1 LDPERKKYIPLG
13 GRLNVPLTDEEIR
26 RDLLGG
32 LYRRAVERPEARW
45 VSRVAL
51 KRGLKVSDEV
61 LISAVSE
68 LEGKGLVETV
78 GDPWNKAII
87 SEKGLMTLEAQE
99 LNYCPHL

>member
-1 LDPERKKYIPLG
+1 M
-13 GRLNVPLTDEEIR
+13 PLTDEEIR
-26 RDLLGG
+26 RDLLRG

-45 VSRVAL
+45 VSRAAL

-78 GDPWNKAII
+78 GDPWNKATI

>member
-1 LDPERKKYIPLG
+1 MPLF
-13 GRLNVPLTDEEIR
+13 DEEIR

-45 VSRVAL
+45 VSRAAL
-51 KRGLKVSDEV
+51 KRGLKISDEV

-68 LEGKGLVETV
+68 LKGKGLVETV
-78 GDPWNKAII
+78 GNPWDNATI
-87 SEKGLMTLEAQE
+87 SEKGLMALESQE